1 MRDSFIETLFNDVF
15 KRMGI
20 EVPSGISDF
29 RMMIDE
35 QYPVLLR
42 YDVPTERI
50 MLLSMLDIDS
60 FDDKAAIYARLLD
73 AAINPL
79 LGKDPGV
86 GIAKESKCCFS
97 YLTLPRQTVNAEQVC
112 YEIGRLVEWGKSI
125 LVD

>member
-1 MRDSFIETLFNDVF
+1 MSDAFIETLFHDVF

-20 EVPSGISDF
+20 EAPSGMSEF
-29 RMMIDE
+29 RMMVDE

-50 MLLSMLDIDS
+50 MLLSMLDIDA
-60 FDDKAAIYARLLD
+60 FDDKTVIHTRLLH
-73 AAINPL
+73 AAMNPL

-86 GIAKESKCCFS
+86 GIDKASKCCFS

-112 YEIGRLVEWGKSI
+112 HEIGRLVEWGKNI